1 MNKILQLLILLAAFL
16 VGSKVSF
23 AQSIK
28 DKAIFEKTFKD
39 ISEKNKAYKAY
50 RYVSANGTII
60 ITYNELTEKS
70 YNATRISKAKRN
82 NFDGFK
88 KDTIVYVLN
97 SKSLIKGSFQTV
109 DTEFIFLKIN
119 DKVEKYD
126 LSIFDYILTDIEK
139 QPAINTNRL

>member
-1 MNKILQLLILLAAFL
+1 MNKILQLLILLATIL
-16 VGSKVSF
+16 IGSKASF
-23 AQSIK
+23 AQSIN
-28 DKAIFEKTFKD
+28 DKGIFEKTFKD
-39 ISEKNKAYKAY
+39 VSEKNKVYKTY

-60 ITYNELTEKS
+60 ITYNDLTEEV

-97 SKSLIKGSFQTV
+97 SKSLIKGSFQTI
-109 DTEFIFLKIN
+109 DAKFIFLKIN

-139 QPAINTNRL
+139 QPAINTN